1 MLVSQGESEVVYL
14 QDNLTKDTLYNL
26 HTQEDLFSSYL
37 FATDF
42 CIIALWSQNTQYYL
56 SHFKSVKDYYDISK
70 FGKHYLVLKIICIL
84 DAMLCILICSLN

>member
-26 HTQEDLFSSYL
+26 HTQGDLFSSYL

-42 CIIALWSQNTQYYL
+42 WCNCIVVT
-56 SHFKSVKDYYDISK
+56 
-70 FGKHYLVLKIICIL
+70 KHTVLFQL
-84 DAMLCILICSLN
+84 F